1 VRLRTTE
8 FLPESSRYSKKAV
21 KSRCFPP
28 FMALALARCNP
39 IGSYQYLP
47 KRIPKTGPE
56 AKLKVCSVAGCRN
69 GKDQQEDEAASDRI

>member
-1 VRLRTTE
+1 V
-8 FLPESSRYSKKAV
+8 SRYPCQDQVDFLKKPL

-28 FMALALARCNP
+28 FMALALARCHP

-47 KRIPKTGPE
+47 KRISKTGPE

-69 GKDQQEDEAASDRI
+69 GKDQQEDEVARDRI